1 MIQEGADAVGLS
13 LLSGAHNT
21 LFPKVIAQLADKGA
35 GDVLVFGGGI
45 IPEADIP
52 ALKKQGV
59 AGIFTPGTPMQA
71 IVDWLAGAL
80 DERERTLAG

>member
-1 MIQEGADAVGLS
+1 M
-13 LLSGAHNT
+13 
-21 LFPKVIAQLADKGA
+21 AQLADKGA

-52 ALKKQGV
+52 PLKEQGV
-59 AGIFTPGTPMQA
+59 AAIFTPGTPMQA

-80 DERERTLAG
+80 DEREGQLTS